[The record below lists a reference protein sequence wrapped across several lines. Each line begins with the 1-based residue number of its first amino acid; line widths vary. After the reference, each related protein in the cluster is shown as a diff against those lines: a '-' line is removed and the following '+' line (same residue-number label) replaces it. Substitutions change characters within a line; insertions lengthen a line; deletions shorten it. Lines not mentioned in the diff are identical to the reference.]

1 MALADIAIALYA
13 LESAVM
19 RTAKAIETGEHEQKV
34 LMVQALTGD
43 TLLEVEMTAR
53 KMMQAASAENQL
65 GRNTAAVTNELS
77 RLQRGSIDKVKR
89 QIAKNLLNA
98 EQYIY

>member
-19 RTAKAIETGEHEQKV
+19 RAAKAIGTGEHAQKV
-34 LMVQALTGD
+34 LMAQALTSD
-43 TLLEVEMTAR
+43 TLLEVEMAAR
-53 KMMQAASAENQL
+53 KMMQAASAEDQL
-65 GRNTAAVTNELS
+65 ARNTAAVTNELS
-77 RLQRGSIDKVKR
+77 RLQRGSMDKVKR